1 MSGLLSELRQQVQ
14 GLLFISE
21 SESLLEPFEL
31 PMGTSAQTP
40 SDFLSAQGLTSDQ
53 PVEQVTVPYFFRN
66 MVREDVAG
74 AELAQGFT
82 ALVQWLE
89 SNLQELTVYR
99 LGNVQVQAYVVG
111 KAENDQWL
119 GLKTTLVET

>member
-1 MSGLLSELRQQVQ
+1 MQ